1 MEFPATQWSLLAQA
15 TLNGEAAATAA
26 LAEFCRRYREPVLQF
41 IRIRGVPPAEAE
53 DLTQDFLLH
62 VMEKST
68 LRRAD
73 ATRGR
78 FRSFLIG
85 ALVRFLRD
93 AYHQRTAQKRG
104 GMALP
109 LSFDEPDLAAAM
121 PTIAPDDAA
130 LFDRAWAT
138 QMLLLALEGLK
149 ADYGKAGR
157 AEAYAVLAAYLP
169 GRAAPPP
176 YEEAAATLGLGLA
189 TFKTEVHRLL
199 ERFRQ
204 RLRREIAGTVTSP
217 EEIEDE
223 LAYLGRVLQGAP
235 K

>member
-104 GMALP
+104 GTALP

-189 TFKTEVHRLL
+189 TFKTEVHRLR

-223 LAYLGRVLQGAP
+223 LAYLGRVLQGTP

>member
-15 TLNGEAAATAA
+15 TLNGEAAASAA

-41 IRIRGVPPAEAE
+41 VRMRGVPPAEAE

-73 ATRGR
+73 AARGR

-104 GMALP
+104 GGQAP
-109 LSFDEPDLAAAM
+109 LSFDEPDLTAAM
-121 PTIAPDDAA
+121 PAVAPDDEAT
-130 LFDRAWAT
+130 FDRAWAT
-138 QMLLLALEGLK
+138 QMLQLALEGLK
-149 ADYGKAGR
+149 AGYAKAGR

-176 YEEAAATLGLGLA
+176 YEEAAARLGLGLA
-189 TFKTEVHRLL
+189 TFKTEVHRLRD
-199 ERFRQ
+199 RFRQ

-217 EEIEDE
+217 EEVDDE
-223 LAYLGRVLQGAP
+223 LAYLGRVLQGAAR
-235 K
+235 